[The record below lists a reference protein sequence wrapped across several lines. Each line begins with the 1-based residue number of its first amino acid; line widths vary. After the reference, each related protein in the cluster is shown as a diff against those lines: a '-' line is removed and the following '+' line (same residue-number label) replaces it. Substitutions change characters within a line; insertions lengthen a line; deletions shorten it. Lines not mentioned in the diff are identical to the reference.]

1 MCIKMY
7 ELGSSWTLV
16 TRACAEESDVSKK
29 NKKTLL
35 LFFFFIVQR
44 EVETS
49 PMFVLSMI
57 NKL

>member
-44 EVETS
+44 G
-49 PMFVLSMI
+49 
-57 NKL
+57 